1 MAGST
6 RASATSDGARAPA
19 AAGRPAATGTATTPT
34 RSRAWRRFTS
44 HRLAVG
50 GLAAILALAL
60 LALLAPGIS
69 PHDPIRQDLPRAL
82 EGPSWGYPLG
92 TDEYGRCI
100 LSRILHGARLSLLV
114 GVIATA
120 IGASAGILLGLLG
133 GYFSRLDA
141 PIMRAMDVLLA
152 FPGILLAIA
161 IMAALGPSLPNVM
174 IAVGIRSIPSFARLT
189 RSVTLSLREQEFV
202 QGAHALG
209 AGHPRVL
216 FQHIL
221 PNSVSPLLVF
231 SSMQV
236 ATAILL
242 AAILSFLG
250 LGVQPPTPEWG
261 KMVSDGR
268 AHLLEAPHVS
278 LFPGLAI
285 FLTVMS
291 FNCLGDGLRDALDP
305 RGRTRAAE

>member
-1 MAGST
+1 M
-6 RASATSDGARAPA
+6 SDAW
-19 AAGRPAATGTATTPT
+19 GR
-34 RSRAWRRFTS
+34 FLK

-50 GLAAILALAL
+50 GLALILALIL
-60 LALLAPGIS
+60 LALSARQVA
-69 PHDPIRQDLPRAL
+69 PHDPLRQDLPHAL
-82 EGPSWGYPLG
+82 AGPSIEFPLG
-92 TDEYGRCI
+92 TDEFGRCI
-100 LSRILHGARLSLLV
+100 LSRILFGARLSLLV

-120 IGASAGILLGLLG
+120 IGAGAGILSGLAA
-133 GYFSRLDA
+133 GYFPRLDA
-141 PIMRAMDVLLA
+141 PVMRTMDVLLA
-152 FPGILLAIA
+152 FPSILLAIA
-161 IMAALGPSLPNVM
+161 IVAALGPSLGNVM
-174 IAVGIRSIPSFARLT
+174 IAVGVRSIPSFARLA
-189 RSVTLSLREQEFV
+189 RSMVLSLKELEFV
-202 QGAHALG
+202 QGAAALG
-209 AGHPRVL
+209 ASHARVL
-216 FQHIL
+216 FRHIL

-268 AHLLEAPHVS
+268 AYLLEAPHVS

-285 FLTVMS
+285 FIAVMG

-305 RGRTRAAE
+305 RVGRVAVE